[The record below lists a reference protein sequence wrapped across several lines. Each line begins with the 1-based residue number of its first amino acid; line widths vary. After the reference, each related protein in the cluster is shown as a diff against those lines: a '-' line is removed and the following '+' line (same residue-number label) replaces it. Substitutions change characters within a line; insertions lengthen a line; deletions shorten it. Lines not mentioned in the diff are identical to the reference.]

1 MIETQLNDDNSVNQ
15 VEFVENKELNRY
27 TAELEKDVS
36 LTVTNLREKSLL
48 VSTIRSKWLSYYMKE
63 KENMQRI
70 QNTKTKI
77 LKSRMSD
84 PSANTSVLRV
94 KSEEALTQNDE
105 RLQKLSK
112 LMQMTKENIDF
123 IERAMNIL
131 SDFVWQIKN
140 AIEIM
145 KLQSI

>member
-1 MIETQLNDDNSVNQ
+1 MIETQLNNDNSVNQ

>member
-1 MIETQLNDDNSVNQ
+1 MNETQSNNDNQ
-15 VEFVENKELNRY
+15 IKPVEFVENEELNKYVKELDR
-27 TAELEKDVS
+27 DVS

-70 QNTKTKI
+70 QNTKAKI
-77 LKSRMSD
+77 LKAKMSD

-94 KSEEALTQNDE
+94 KSEEALSQNDE